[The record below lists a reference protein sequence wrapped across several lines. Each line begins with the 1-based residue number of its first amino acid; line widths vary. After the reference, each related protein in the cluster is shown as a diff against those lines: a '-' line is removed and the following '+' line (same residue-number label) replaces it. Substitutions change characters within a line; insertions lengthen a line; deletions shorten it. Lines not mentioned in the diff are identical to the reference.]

1 MPLNVLTR
9 KAIWSQA
16 WPIMVSQATIP
27 LVGLV
32 DTAVIGR
39 TGGGSQLAAVA
50 LGVAIINLVFWTFG
64 FLRMG
69 VTGLTS
75 QSYGAGDEADVKAL
89 LLRSVGLGLGLGLA
103 LFLLQWPAANI
114 ALAMMSGS
122 EQAETEAGAYIAA
135 RFWGAPAA
143 LGVYAL
149 NGWLLGLGKTKQAL
163 HLQMFMNV
171 ANIAFDLLFVLGFKM
186 GVSGVGFGTAAA
198 EWLAFIFGCVLCW
211 RIARQTFGWT
221 PEDYALRALINPV
234 KLKRMFA
241 VNANIMVRT
250 IALLTLFIW
259 FTNSGARQGD
269 TMLAANHIL
278 LQILSISAFVLD
290 AFAFTAEARVGQA
303 VGSGDRPAFQ
313 RAIRLTGEFALISG
327 VLLAIASITGGMFF
341 ISALTDKED
350 VREIALTFLPFAAA
364 APLIGV
370 ASWMLDGI
378 FIGATR
384 TQDMRTA
391 SILATCAYFL
401 LDLSL
406 RDYGNWGVWIAFCA
420 SYVFRAGALMLFYPG
435 LIASLK
441 QSDQLHSSQVS
452 ADRLAD

>member
-1 MPLNVLTR
+1 
-9 KAIWSQA
+9 
-16 WPIMVSQATIP
+16 MVSQATIP

-32 DTAVIGR
+32 DTAIIGR
-39 TGGGSQLAAVA
+39 TGEGSQLAAVA

-75 QSYGAGDEADVKAL
+75 QSYGANDVADVKAL
-89 LLRSVGLGLGLGLA
+89 LLRGAGLGLGLGFV
-103 LFLLQWPAANI
+103 LFLIQWPASNI
-114 ALAMMSGS
+114 ALAVMSGS
-122 EQAETEAGAYIAA
+122 EPAEAEAGAYITA

-149 NGWLLGLGKTKQAL
+149 NGWLLGLGKTRQAL
-163 HLQMFMNV
+163 HLQVFMNI

-186 GVSGVGFGTAAA
+186 GVAGVGFGTAAA
-198 EWLAFIFGCVLCW
+198 EWLALIFGSLLCW
-211 RIARQTFGWT
+211 RIAKQTFGWT
-221 PEDYALRALINPV
+221 PEDYALRALINPA

-250 IALLTLFIW
+250 VALLALFIW

-269 TMLAANHIL
+269 TTLAANHIL

-303 VGSGDRPAFQ
+303 IGSGDRPAFQ

-327 VLLAIASITGGMFF
+327 LLLAIASVTGGAYF
-341 ISALTDKED
+341 IATLTDKED

-384 TQDMRTA
+384 TKDMRTA
-391 SILATCAYFL
+391 SILATFAYIA
-401 LDLSL
+401 LDFGL
-406 RDYGNWGVWIAFCA
+406 RDFGNWGVWIAFCA
-420 SYVFRAGALMLFYPG
+420 SYLFRAGALLLFYPG
-435 LIASLK
+435 LLASLK
-441 QSDQLHSSQVS
+441 QADISQSSQIRANS
-452 ADRLAD
+452 LAD